1 MEEKRAC
8 FSAFCRWG
16 AAPLTD
22 GERENEKKKKNSPPF
37 FHHPYFFQTHHHQH
51 QITAE
56 QILRE
61 AQELRDVAV
70 ARPQQSVADRA
81 ELDDYR
87 MKKRKQFEDEVRR
100 VRWQQGAWVKYAN
113 WEEAQGDL
121 RRARSV
127 WERALEVDAT
137 SPLTWQRYAEMEM
150 RARAVQHARNVWDR
164 ATALLP
170 RVDSL
175 WFKYAAMEQVLGNTE
190 GAR

>member
-1 MEEKRAC
+1 M
-8 FSAFCRWG
+8 SL
-16 AAPLTD
+16 AAID
-22 GERENEKKKKNSPPF
+22 GRRREKKKEIKLNPVLLLSLSSAF
-37 FHHPYFFQTHHHQH
+37 QIHHRYHHHH
-51 QITAE
+51 RHHFQITAE

-87 MKKRKQFEDEVRR
+87 LKKRKQFEDDVRR
-100 VRWQQGAWVKYAN
+100 VRWQQGAWFKYAN

-150 RARAVQHARNVWDR
+150 RARAVSHARNVWDR

-170 RVDSL
+170 RVDAL

>member
-1 MEEKRAC
+1 MATFDGDAGGEKTRPLAP
-8 FSAFCRWG
+8 FSS
-16 AAPLTD
+16 PPP
-22 GERENEKKKKNSPPF
+22 KKKKT
-37 FHHPYFFQTHHHQH
+37 HP

-87 MKKRKQFEDEVRR
+87 LKKRKQFEDDVRR

-137 SPLTWQRYAEMEM
+137 SPMTWQRYAEMEM
-150 RARAVQHARNVWDR
+150 RARAVSHARNVWDR
-164 ATALLP
+164 ATSLLP

>member
-1 MEEKRAC
+1 VIGLVSRREHSLLFHFIITWRH
-8 FSAFCRWG
+8 
-16 AAPLTD
+16 LTAMP
-22 GERENEKKKKNSPPF
+22 GGKKLDPSLI
-37 FHHPYFFQTHHHQH
+37 FHHPPPQKKKTHP

-87 MKKRKQFEDEVRR
+87 LKKRKQFEDDVRR

-137 SPLTWQRYAEMEM
+137 SPMTWQRYAEMEM
-150 RARAVQHARNVWDR
+150 RARAVSHARNVWDR
-164 ATALLP
+164 ATSLLP

>member
-1 MEEKRAC
+1 MATFDGDAGGEKTRPIAP
-8 FSAFCRWG
+8 FSS
-16 AAPLTD
+16 PPPQ
-22 GERENEKKKKNSPPF
+22 KKKT
-37 FHHPYFFQTHHHQH
+37 HP

-87 MKKRKQFEDEVRR
+87 LKKRKQFEDDVRR

-137 SPLTWQRYAEMEM
+137 SPMTWQRYAEMEM
-150 RARAVQHARNVWDR
+150 RARAVSHARNVWDR
-164 ATALLP
+164 ATSLLP